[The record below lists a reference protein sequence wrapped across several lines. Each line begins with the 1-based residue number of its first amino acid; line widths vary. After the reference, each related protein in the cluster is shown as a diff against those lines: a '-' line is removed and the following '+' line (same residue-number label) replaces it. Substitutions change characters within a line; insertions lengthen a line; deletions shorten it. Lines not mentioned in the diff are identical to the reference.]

1 MSKWLRLTIY
11 SYLTGNE
18 LLTSIALL
26 SSSERELL
34 RHSQLLGPKTLI
46 LKASYDSHAALIT
59 PFDQSDSL
67 GYTSA
72 DSLEDYKWSV
82 CTHALLRFRL
92 VGGDGGAT
100 SGDQEGARGVAGM
113 LQRVP
118 EKYKR

>member
-26 SSSERELL
+26 STSERELL

-46 LKASYDSHAALIT
+46 LKTSYDSHVKLIT
-59 PFDQSDSL
+59 PFDQAADSL

-72 DSLEDYKWSV
+72 GSLEDYKWSV

-92 VGGDGGAT
+92 VSGDGVV
-100 SGDQEGARGVAGM
+100 SGDQEGARGVVGM